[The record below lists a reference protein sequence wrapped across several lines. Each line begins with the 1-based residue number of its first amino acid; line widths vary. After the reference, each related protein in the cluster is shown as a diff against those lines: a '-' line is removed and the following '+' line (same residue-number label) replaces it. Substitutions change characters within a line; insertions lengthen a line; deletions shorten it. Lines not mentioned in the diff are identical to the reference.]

1 MATGGGSASPQDAAG
16 KTVNL
21 AIMGIFTL
29 TVLLL
34 FYSVIGWWAFL
45 LLPIIFLFAI
55 AIVDLVE
62 RL

>member
-1 MATGGGSASPQDAAG
+1 
-16 KTVNL
+16 VNL